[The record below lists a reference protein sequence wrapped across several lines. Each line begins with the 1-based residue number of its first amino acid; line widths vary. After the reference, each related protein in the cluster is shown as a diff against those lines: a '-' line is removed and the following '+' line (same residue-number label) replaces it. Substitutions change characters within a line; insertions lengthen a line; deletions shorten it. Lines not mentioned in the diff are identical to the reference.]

1 MRTAFLFLL
10 FWGCFDAFAQV
21 QIIAEESVINAEK
34 ARHTRRSS
42 EDHIV
47 AGYRIFI
54 GMRSN
59 RADANL
65 LKMEVDEKLDSTFTA
80 QIIYDEP
87 NFKVYVGAYPNNAE
101 ADEAMAEIRKV
112 YSNAKKIRMP
122 IPFKREE

>member
-1 MRTAFLFLL
+1 MRSAFLFLL

-34 ARHTRRSS
+34 ARFNRRSS
-42 EDHIV
+42 EDIIV
-47 AGYRIFI
+47 SGYRIFV

-65 LKMEVDEKLDSTFTA
+65 LKQEVDEKLDSLYTS

-87 NFKVYVGAYPNNAE
+87 NFKVYIGAYPNNNEAE
-101 ADEAMAEIRKV
+101 EAMAEIRQYYPNV
-112 YSNAKKIRMP
+112 KKIRMP

>member
-1 MRTAFLFLL
+1 MRSAFLFLL
-10 FWGCFDAFAQV
+10 FWGCFDAYSQV

-34 ARHTRRSS
+34 ARFNRRSA

-47 AGYRIFI
+47 AGFRIFI

-65 LKMEVDEKLDSTFTA
+65 LKQEVDEKLDSLFTS

-87 NFKVYVGAYPNNAE
+87 NFKVYVGAYSNNNE
-101 ADEAMAEIRKV
+101 ADAAMAEIRKY